1 MGLLDLLKLGGS
13 VKKLNLLL
21 DELREL
27 VALAKPVVVKVHRIA
42 DIILDENDN
51 DSNEENEQ

>member
-1 MGLLDLLKLGGS
+1 
-13 VKKLNLLL
+13 
-21 DELREL
+21 
-27 VALAKPVVVKVHRIA
+27 LAKPVVVKVHRIA